1 MANINSTPHNLFSVP
16 DISSEMNRD
25 TLSGQG
31 AASRVLLH
39 SYHSPFEAHELMAV
53 ANALVNAGGKG
64 IYATAETQDVTSVS
78 DAATENA
85 TKLRV
90 DDEENRKRERKWKEA
105 AYTAMPSGK
114 SPMR

>member
-16 DISSEMNRD
+16 DLSSETNRD
-25 TLSGQG
+25 ALSGRG

-53 ANALVNAGGKG
+53 ANALVNTGGKG
-64 IYATAETQDVTSVS
+64 IYATDVAMEDTI
-78 DAATENA
+78 ECHF
-85 TKLRV
+85 
-90 DDEENRKRERKWKEA
+90 DDEEGRERGRKWKET

-114 SPMR
+114 SSTR